1 MNATH
6 LAEQLVNDEKFVR
19 ELLSMTDSKC
29 QHYYVLASISA
40 PERQNITG
48 PFTAMVVNMAK
59 TARDLKAK
67 TPMRPGDTLTVAFD
81 FETFDAKS
89 MLDEPIWP
97 SWALPPNDEAA
108 WRSNACTS
116 AVKQPASDFADS
128 LKYLTSILPKAD
140 KEIPMSST
148 NFIQTKTFVNGVDI
162 STMSDE
168 AVYGL
173 IGSMEKQIKSYDE
186 LGAKP
191 ASLVKKIETIKS
203 NIAALVK
210 LIDERDAAKDKKAD

>member
-1 MNATH
+1 MNANH

-29 QHYYVLASISA
+29 QHYYVLASLSA
-40 PERQNITG
+40 PERQKITV
-48 PFTAMVVNMAK
+48 PFTSMVVNMAK
-59 TARDLKAK
+59 TARYLK
-67 TPMRPGDTLTVAFD
+67 TTTQMRPGDTLKVAFD
-81 FETFDAKS
+81 FEGLGLDS
-89 MLDEPIWP
+89 MLDEPIRP
-97 SWALPPNDEAA
+97 SWALPLNDETTC
-108 WRSNACTS
+108 RGDACTS
-116 AVKQPASDFADS
+116 TVNQPASDFADS

-191 ASLVKKIETIKS
+191 ASLVKKIETIKA

-210 LIDERDAAKDKKAD
+210 LVDERDAAKDKKAD